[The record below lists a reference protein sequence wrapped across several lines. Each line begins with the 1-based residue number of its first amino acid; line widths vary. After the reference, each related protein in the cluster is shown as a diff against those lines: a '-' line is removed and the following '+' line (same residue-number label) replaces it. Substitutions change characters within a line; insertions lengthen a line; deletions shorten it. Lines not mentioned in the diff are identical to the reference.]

1 MKFSYNWIKEFL
13 PNLPKPEKVAELFT
27 MHAFEVEDVKRVGSD
42 WVLDIDILPNRMHDA
57 ASHIGIA
64 AELCRI
70 LKRAAVRLPKV
81 SVIEG
86 KDRISDL
93 VKVQIINKFA
103 CPRYSARIVRGVK
116 VGPSPQWLKERLRA
130 VGVGSINNIVDAT
143 NYVMLEYGQPLHAF
157 DFDKIVEQRGTVR
170 ARLPDG
176 QGTTRKEIIVRFAK
190 KGEKILTLDGE
201 ERELLPSVLLIA
213 DNKNPL
219 TIAGIKGGA
228 AAGITNKT
236 THILIESA
244 NFDPK
249 IIYRTSRLLGI
260 RSDASNRFE
269 AGRAVEA
276 TIPALERVIALIQQV
291 AGGVTARG
299 IADAGEKHSPKRA
312 ILLRPDYVSRL
323 LGVELSLFE
332 IKKTLLAIGSTLY
345 PAQRGALR
353 VVPSVERQDLE
364 REEDLIEEIGRL
376 KGFGRIPPKHPHAL
390 LLPAHVPDQEKLA
403 DIVRDELSRL
413 GFWEQEN
420 YVFLGAKLLEVF
432 GLAVHRHVEMFN
444 PVSED
449 YRFLRSSFLPRLI
462 KNVVDNRGRND
473 SPKFFEIGKAWTLS
487 QKGAVEREYLGL
499 VSAAKEQPK
508 AGSLRPHVQ
517 APALFELKG
526 VIIELGNAA
535 GIADLVFEV
544 PDVELQEFYPFLQ
557 RGKMAVVKS
566 GAIPIGI
573 VGEVREKFYRE
584 GTVACA
590 ELYLNEWLRL
600 ASEEHEYRVLPKYP
614 EALRDISVL
623 VPQEIYSDDVAQE
636 IMQAG
641 RPLVRDVDL
650 FDYYDGEEVGEDQ
663 KSLAFHIYYQAP
675 NRTLTDTE
683 VDLIHQKIE
692 QAIVAKN
699 WQVR

>member
-13 PNLPKPEKVAELFT
+13 PNLPKPEKVVELFT
-27 MHAFEVEDVKRVGSD
+27 MHAFEVENVKRVGND

-57 ASHIGIA
+57 ASHFGIA
-64 AELCRI
+64 AELSRI
-70 LKRAAVRLPKV
+70 LKRSAIHTPKV
-81 SVIEG
+81 LVIEG
-86 KDRISDL
+86 KNRVRDF
-93 VKVQIINKFA
+93 VKVQIITTSA

-116 VGPSPQWLKERLRA
+116 VGPSPKGLKERLRA

-157 DFDKIVEQRGTVR
+157 DFDKIAEQRGT
-170 ARLPDG
+170 G
-176 QGTTRKEIIVRFAK
+176 HGTTRKEIIVRFAK

-219 TIAGIKGGA
+219 AIAGIKGGA
-228 AAGITNKT
+228 VAGITNKT

-249 IIYRTSRLLGI
+249 TIYRTSRLLGI

-269 AGRAVEA
+269 AGRAVE
-276 TIPALERVIALIQQV
+276 TIIPALERVTALIQQV
-291 AGGVTARG
+291 AGVVAALG
-299 IADAGEKHSPKRA
+299 IADAGGKHSQKRA

-323 LGVELSLFE
+323 LGVQISLLE
-332 IKKTLLAIGSTLY
+332 IKKTLLAIGSSVY
-345 PAQRGALR
+345 PLGRGALR

-376 KGFGRIPPKHPHAL
+376 KGFGRIPPKHQHAL

-420 YVFLGAKLLEVF
+420 YVFSGAKLLEAF
-432 GLAVHRHVEMFN
+432 GLAEHPRVEMVN
-444 PVSED
+444 PISED
-449 YRFLRSSFLPRLI
+449 YRFLRNSLLPRLI

-473 SPKFFEIGKAWTLS
+473 SPKFFEVGKAWMPS
-487 QKGAVEREYLGL
+487 QKGVVERERVGL
-499 VSAAKEQPK
+499 ISAAKEQPK
-508 AGSLRPHVQ
+508 AGSLRPHAQ

-526 VIIELGNAA
+526 VITELGNAT
-535 GIADLVFEV
+535 GVADLAFEV
-544 PDVELQEFYPFLQ
+544 PDVELQALYPFLQ
-557 RGKMAVVKS
+557 RGKTAAVKS
-566 GAIPIGI
+566 GAVLLGI
-573 VGEVREKFYRE
+573 MGEIAEKFYRE
-584 GTVACA
+584 GTAACA
-590 ELYLNEWLRL
+590 ELYLDEWLRL
-600 ASEEHEYRVLPKYP
+600 ASEEHEYRALPKYP
-614 EALRDISVL
+614 EALRDIAVL
-623 VPQEIYSDDVAQE
+623 VPQDVYSDDVAQE
-636 IMQAG
+636 IVQAG

-675 NRTLTDTE
+675 NRTLTDAE
-683 VDLIHQKIE
+683 VDLTHQKIE
-692 QAIVAKN
+692 QAITAKN